1 MLMPG
6 TINMAVYA
14 EGMATAIPEVL
25 ADWLTEN
32 GITLNVQQAATFEDF
47 VALMAAPTTDLGVV
61 RNELVQTTFD
71 NGAAKDLWD
80 ERAPVVSAGLQPSTY
95 RDTIVALSLTSQN
108 ASMVIAPSKVLV
120 GNLLSFST
128 AMSAYFGG
136 LVFALAIDDPNSFDF
151 EIKLKGGT
159 GAGGNE
165 TTIKGCATQQ
175 LYLIFTGV
183 NYKVDHVMWNK
194 VPPAGTKSVER
205 SGMDNEGDAPVGKTP
220 STATFDPSTSTAN
233 WNVPFC
239 SEGSYTVT
247 VTVQWTCIPTGVKS
261 KKEKQFVVVVTG
273 P

>member
-1 MLMPG
+1 MPG

-14 EGMATAIPEVL
+14 EGMGTAIPEVL
-25 ADWLTEN
+25 TDWLTEN

-47 VALMAAPTTDLGVV
+47 VALMAGPTAQVGVI
-61 RNELVQTTFD
+61 RNDLVQTTFD
-71 NGAAKDLWD
+71 NGAAKDLWN
-80 ERAPVVSAGLQPSTY
+80 ERGVVINAGMPNTTY
-95 RDTIVALSLTSQN
+95 RDTMVALAMSAQN
-108 ASMVIAPSKVLV
+108 ASMVIAPTAVL
-120 GNLLSFST
+120 GGTLLSFTT
-128 AMSAYFGG
+128 AVSAYFGG
-136 LVFALAIDDPNSFDF
+136 LVAKLAIDDPNSFDF
-151 EIKLKGGT
+151 EIKLKGGG

-194 VPPAGTKSVER
+194 VPPAGGNAVER
-205 SGMDNEGDAPVGKTP
+205 SAIDNEGDAPEGKTP

-239 SEGSYTVT
+239 SEGSYVVT
-247 VTVQWTCIPTGVKS
+247 VTVLWTCIPTGIKS
-261 KKEKQFVVVVTG
+261 KKEKQFTVVVTG

>member
-1 MLMPG
+1 MPG
-6 TINMAVYA
+6 TINMAVYS
-14 EGMATAIPEVL
+14 EGMGTAISEVL
-25 ADWLTEN
+25 ADWLAEN
-32 GITLNVQQAATFEDF
+32 GVTLNVLNAASFADF
-47 VALMAAPTTDLGVV
+47 VSLMESPTTQIGVV
-61 RNELVQTTFD
+61 RNELVQSAFD
-71 NGAAKDLWD
+71 NGAAKDLWN
-80 ERAPVVSAGLQPSTY
+80 ERATVVSSGMRAATY
-95 RDTIVALSLTSQN
+95 RDTIAALGL
-108 ASMVIAPSKVLV
+108 ASHDSSIVIARTAPLT
-120 GNLLSFST
+120 GTLLSFAT
-128 AMSAYFGG
+128 AVSAYFGG
-136 LVFALAIDDPNSFDF
+136 LVAALAIDDPNSFDF

-165 TTIKGCATQQ
+165 TTIKGCAQQQ
-175 LYLIFTGV
+175 LYLVFTGV

-205 SGMDNEGDAPVGKTP
+205 SAMDNEGDAPVGKTP

-261 KKEKQFVVVVTG
+261 KKEKQFTVVVTG